1 MSSKFDNE
9 TILYMLDS
17 IKNHITTNKK
27 AKTETYEADDDDDR
41 VVKEDSKKPIAKP
54 KTARLPTQSRA
65 SVREQ
70 YKCTCGMLLKNKSGV
85 PYEMH
90 IKSKYHI
97 ENSKENQRFN
107 I

>member
-1 MSSKFDNE
+1 MSSKFDQE

-27 AKTETYEADDDDDR
+27 AKTDVYEADDDDDR
-41 VVKEDSKKPIAKP
+41 VVKEDSKKTIAKP
-54 KTARLPTQSRA
+54 KNL
-65 SVREQ
+65 REQ
-70 YKCTCGMLLKNKSGV
+70 YKCTCGMLLKNRSGV

-97 ENSKENQRFN
+97 ENMKKEPKR
-107 I
+107 ISVLHPKK

>member
-1 MSSKFDNE
+1 M
-9 TILYMLDS
+9 IDS
-17 IKNHITTNKK
+17 IKNHITKK
-27 AKTETYEADDDDDR
+27 KSKPDVYEADDEDR

-54 KTARLPTQSRA
+54 KN
-65 SVREQ
+65 VCEQ

-97 ENSKENQRFN
+97 ENTKKIEPKRKPKV
-107 I
+107 